1 MNLYP
6 ELYCGQAWH
15 IPRILGTIR
24 SFHDGIYAGAQDGAD
39 LSAQFEV
46 RNGL

>member
-1 MNLYP
+1 MDSL
-6 ELYCGQAWH
+6 GQAWH
-15 IPRILGTIR
+15 TPRILGTIR
-24 SFHDGIYAGAQDGAD
+24 SLFHDGIYAGAQVGAD